1 LEELPTPQ
9 EIKNEIILPEITVS
23 KKFLAELIGTMVLV
37 LMGCGSAVFST
48 FTNSPIGTAGIA
60 LAFGFSLLAM
70 VYTIGGISGCHINP
84 AVTIAMLISGKIK
97 IKDAGYYILAQF
109 LGAIIG
115 AAVLYLIA
123 SGNTSFSLT
132 TTGLGANMS
141 TEFSLPTVF
150 LAELVLTFIFLLVIL
165 GSTSERAPKGF
176 AGISIGLSL
185 ALIHLVSIPI
195 DGTSVNP
202 ARSLGPA
209 LFVGGTALN
218 QLWIFIAAPIIGGA
232 LAALV
237 WRALK

>member
-1 LEELPTPQ
+1 
-9 EIKNEIILPEITVS
+9 
-23 KKFLAELIGTMVLV
+23 
-37 LMGCGSAVFST
+37 
-48 FTNSPIGTAGIA
+48 
-60 LAFGFSLLAM
+60 
-70 VYTIGGISGCHINP
+70 
-84 AVTIAMLISGKIK
+84 MLISGKIK

-202 ARSLGPA
+202 AKHWTCTLCGRN
-209 LFVGGTALN
+209 ALN
-218 QLWIFIAAPIIGGA
+218 QLWVFHSSSNNWRSIGGNS
-232 LAALV
+232 LE
-237 WRALK
+237 ALK